1 MRRRPP
7 RATVRDAAI
16 GTKGRRGTA
25 GEYGAGTVIVWD
37 RGTFRPL
44 PRKKKGR
51 TLSFGQ
57 ALADGP

>member
-1 MRRRPP
+1 M
-7 RATVRDAAI
+7 RDAAI